1 MIKLILSDMDGTLL
15 DENGQLPAEFDEVM
29 DELHARGVQFAP
41 ASGRQYFSL
50 LKSFEK
56 YEDRFIFVSDNG
68 TIVRQ
73 HGKELFSDIIGHD
86 VAKEIFNSVND
97 VEGVY
102 NVLCGKETVYL
113 LRGKQP
119 EEQMGELKKYFRVV
133 EIVDSFDDIPD
144 EPIKIS
150 FFTPDGDAAEKIY
163 PLFAKYYDSMQ
174 VVLASAY
181 WVDVTNKGANKGAAV
196 KALQKRLGLKPEEC
210 AVFGDYMNDLEM
222 MSAAYYSYAMEN
234 AYPPVKE
241 AARFVAPSNAEHGV
255 MKTIRGFMEQG
266 LC

>member
-29 DELHARGVQFAP
+29 GQLLERGVQFAP
-41 ASGRQYFSL
+41 ASGRQYYSL
-50 LKSFEK
+50 LKTFQK
-56 YEDRFIFVSDNG
+56 YEDQFIFVSDNG

-73 HGKELFSDIIGHD
+73 HGKELFSDIID
-86 VAKEIFNSVND
+86 RDIAREIYNSVNEVD
-97 VEGVY
+97 GIY
-102 NVLCGKETVYL
+102 NVFCGKETVYL
-113 LRGKQP
+113 LKSKNP
-119 EEQMGELKKYFRVV
+119 EPQMEELLKYFRAV

-150 FFTPDGDAAEKIY
+150 FFTPNADAAEKIY
-163 PLFAKYYDSMQ
+163 PLFAPYYDSMQ

-181 WVDVTNKGANKGAAV
+181 WVDVTNKGANKGMAV
-196 KALQKRLGLKPEEC
+196 KALQERLGFKPEEC

-222 MSAAYYSYAMEN
+222 MSSAYYSYAMEN

-241 AARFVAPSNAEHGV
+241 AARFIAPSNAEHGV
-255 MKTIRGFMEQG
+255 VKTIKSFMAQG

>member
-1 MIKLILSDMDGTLL
+1 MAGLI
-15 DENGQLPAEFDEVM
+15 
-29 DELHARGVQFAP
+29 DELVNTMSQENDIYRELIPIAE
-41 ASGRQYFSL
+41 
-50 LKSFEK
+50 EK
-56 YEDRFIFVSDNG
+56 TRVIIKNDLDALQKITEQEQLTIEKINALEKKREEVVINIG
-68 TIVRQ
+68 TVLSRDP
-73 HGKELFSDIIGHD
+73 KELNMKALIKIM
-86 VAKEIFNSVND
+86 
-97 VEGVY
+97 
-102 NVLCGKETVYL
+102 
-113 LRGKQP
+113 GKQP
-119 EEQMGELKKYFRVV
+119 EEQMGELKKYFRAV

-181 WVDVTNKGANKGAAV
+181 WVDVTNKGANKGMAV
-196 KALQKRLGLKPEEC
+196 KALQTRLGLKPEEC

-222 MSAAYYSYAMEN
+222 MGAAYYSYAMEN

-255 MKTIRGFMEQG
+255 MKTIRGFIEQG

>member
-15 DENGQLPAEFDEVM
+15 DENNQLPAEFDEVM
-29 DELHARGVQFAP
+29 EELYKRGVQFAP

-50 LKSFEK
+50 LKSFPK
-56 YEDRFIFVSDNG
+56 YKDRFIFVSDNG

-73 HGKELFSDIIGHD
+73 YGKELFSDIIEKER
-86 VAKEIFNSVND
+86 AREIFNSVNN

-113 LRGKQP
+113 LREKKP
-119 EEQMGELKKYFRVV
+119 EPQMEELRKYFRAV
-133 EIVDSFDDIPD
+133 ELVDSFDEIPD

-150 FFTPDGDAAEKIY
+150 FFTPDADAEEKVY

-181 WVDVTNKGANKGAAV
+181 WVDITNKGANKGAAV

>member
-15 DENGQLPAEFDEVM
+15 DENGQLPEEFDEVM
-29 DELHARGVQFAP
+29 EELHKRGVQFAP

-50 LKSFEK
+50 LKSFKK

-73 HGKELFSDIIGHD
+73 HGKELFSDVIEHD
-86 VAKEIFNSVND
+86 LAREIFNSMND
-97 VEGVY
+97 HDGIY

-113 LRGKQP
+113 LRDKQP
-119 EEQMGELKKYFRVV
+119 QNQMAELKKYFRLV
-133 EIVDSFDDIPD
+133 EVVDSFDDIPE

-163 PLFAKYYDSMQ
+163 PLFAPYYDSMQ

-181 WVDVTNKGANKGAAV
+181 WVDVTNKGATKGSAV

-210 AVFGDYMNDLEM
+210 AVFGDYMNDIEM
-222 MSAAYYSYAMEN
+222 MGAAYYSYAMEN
-234 AYPPVKE
+234 AFPPVKE

-255 MKTIRGFMEQG
+255 IKTIRSFMEQG

>member
-15 DENGQLPAEFDEVM
+15 DENNQLPAEFDEVM
-29 DELHARGVQFAP
+29 AELHKRGVQFAP
-41 ASGRQYFSL
+41 ASGRQYYSL
-50 LKSFEK
+50 LKSFPE
-56 YEDRFIFVSDNG
+56 YEDKFIFVSDNG

-73 HGKELFSDIIGHD
+73 HGKELFSDVIEHD
-86 VAKEIFNSVND
+86 VAREIFNSVND

-113 LRGKQP
+113 LKDKQP
-119 EEQMGELKKYFRVV
+119 EAQMAELKKYFRAV
-133 EIVDSFDDIPD
+133 EIVDSFDDIAD

-150 FFTPDGDAAEKIY
+150 FFTPDADAEEKIY
-163 PLFAKYYDSMQ
+163 PLFAPYYDSMQ

-181 WVDVTNKGANKGAAV
+181 WVDVTNKGANKGMAV

-222 MSAAYYSYAMEN
+222 MGAAYYSYAMEN